1 MALLTPRCRMAKN
14 MMCPYSAFFPAD
26 PKTVSKVTN
35 KMLQPQKLIY
45 TTLVS
50 KTTLPFWFQLF
61 RSADKIHEDD
71 ALVHLVLVHLVKANE
86 SRSSS
91 LV

>member
-1 MALLTPRCRMAKN
+1 MAKN
-14 MMCPYSAFFPAD
+14 MMCPYSAFFPAY

-35 KMLQPQKLIY
+35 KMLQSQKLIY

-50 KTTLPFWFQLF
+50 TLPFWFQRF

-71 ALVHLVLVHLVKANE
+71 ALVHLVHLVKANE
-86 SRSSS
+86 Q
-91 LV
+91 